1 MRFVKNLKMTSIEP
15 TTLLLAVIVT
25 SVFVFIITYIYFKLK
40 LNYFDKQQNHFLEAS
55 SLLKEELKQEK
66 ELLKEEKKEK
76 QGLLQQ
82 LSILKTDFKH
92 LRKAYDDQLN
102 DREGQLHQFESIA
115 RRVLHQQSNQ
125 ASEEQH
131 IKLKSILQPL
141 QQRINQFELKVE
153 RSHTE
158 SVKRHQSLKEQI
170 HFLSQRSQQI
180 GEDAN
185 RLAKALKGD
194 FKQQGNWGELIL
206 ESILDKSG
214 LVKGR
219 EYTIQQSERDDD
231 GRLKKPDVVVHLPD
245 GKKIVIDSKVSLN
258 AYNQLINTDSKG
270 ECEEYQQAHLIAVR
284 RHIDQLASKAYH
296 DLYKMESPDFVLMFI
311 PIDTAFSVIET
322 NGKLYSYAYDKNIVI
337 VTPSTLLAT
346 LKTIETLWRNA
357 KQNRNAI
364 EIADEAG
371 KMYDKFVGFIDDM
384 EKINKQL
391 NTVQHS
397 VQDSMKKLHSGQGNL
412 VRRAEKIKSL
422 GAKANK
428 QLNGK
433 HVFEAIGE

>member
-1 MRFVKNLKMTSIEP
+1 MAQIES
-15 TTLLLAVIVT
+15 TTLLLTITAT
-25 SVFVFIITYIYFKLK
+25 SFFVFICTYFYYKYQLTIYSSQ
-40 LNYFDKQQNHFLEAS
+40 LNHLTETS
-55 SLLKEELKQEK
+55 SLLKIELQQER
-66 ELLKEEKKEK
+66 ELLSEEKDCKNELER
-76 QGLLQQ
+76 QV
-82 LSILKTDFKH
+82 SILNTDYKY
-92 LRKAYDDQLN
+92 LRKAYDDQQS
-102 DREGQLHQFESIA
+102 DKEGQLHQFESIA
-115 RRVLHQQSNQ
+115 RRVLHNQSHQ
-125 ASEEQH
+125 ASEVQE

-141 QQRINQFELKVE
+141 QHRINQFELKVE

-170 HFLSQRSQQI
+170 HFLSQKSQQI

-214 LVKGR
+214 LEKGR

-231 GRLKKPDVVVHLPD
+231 GRLKKPDVVILLPD

-258 AYNQLINTDSKG
+258 AYNQLVNTDSK
-270 ECEEYQQAHLIAVR
+270 EEFDEYRQAHVIAVR
-284 RHIDQLASKAYH
+284 RHIDQLGSKAYH

-311 PIDTAFSVIET
+311 PIDTAFSAVET
-322 NGKLYSYAYDKNIVI
+322 NGQLYSYAYDKNIVI

-371 KMYDKFVGFIDDM
+371 KMYDKFVGFLDDM
-384 EKINKQL
+384 NKIGKQIS
-391 NTVQHS
+391 TVQHS
-397 VQDSMKKLHSGQGNL
+397 FSDSMKKLHTVSGNL
-412 VRRAEKIKSL
+412 IRRAEKIKSL

-428 QLNGK
+428 KVEDSLRQKSLRQC
-433 HVFEAIGE
+433 

>member
-1 MRFVKNLKMTSIEP
+1 MQSEP
-15 TTLLLAVIVT
+15 TTILLAVIVA
-25 SVFVFIITYIYFKLK
+25 SIFVFLSTYFYFKLK
-40 LNYFDKQQNHFLEAS
+40 LSYFNKQQNHFLEAN
-55 SLLKEELKQEK
+55 SLLKVELQQERD
-66 ELLKEEKKEK
+66 LLMEDKKEK
-76 QGLLQQ
+76 QKLIQQ
-82 LSILKTDFKH
+82 ISILQTDYKH

-115 RRVLHQQSNQ
+115 QRVLHHQSNQ
-125 ASEEQH
+125 ASEQQQ

-214 LVKGR
+214 LEKGR

-245 GKKIVIDSKVSLN
+245 GKKIVVDSKVSLN
-258 AYNQLINTDSKG
+258 AYNQLINTDTKQACD
-270 ECEEYQQAHLIAVR
+270 EFRQAHLIAVR
-284 RHIDQLASKAYH
+284 RHIDQLAAKAYH

-322 NGKLYSYAYDKNIVI
+322 DGKLYSYAYEKNIVI

-371 KMYDKFVGFIDDM
+371 KMYDKFVGFIEDM

-428 QLNGK
+428 KLNGRL
-433 HVFEAIGE
+433 VVEGVGES

>member
-1 MRFVKNLKMTSIEP
+1 MNQPEVATLILTGTGAALFAFFCAYFYYKSKLFILYNERKHLVATNNLLQQE
-15 TTLLLAVIVT
+15 LAQERDIV
-25 SVFVFIITYIYFKLK
+25 S
-40 LNYFDKQQNHFLEAS
+40 
-55 SLLKEELKQEK
+55 EEKQEK
-66 ELLKEEKKEK
+66 N
-76 QGLLQQ
+76 GLLQEMSV
-82 LSILKTDFKH
+82 LRTDYKH
-92 LRKAYDDQLN
+92 LRKAYDDQLS

-115 RRVLHQQSNQ
+115 QRVLQRQSHAATEHQQ
-125 ASEEQH
+125 

-153 RSHTE
+153 RSHTD

-214 LVKGR
+214 LEKGR
-219 EYTIQQSERDDD
+219 EYSVQQAERDDD

-258 AYNQLINTDSKG
+258 AYNGLVNAESKQDFDD
-270 ECEEYQQAHLIAVR
+270 YRQAHLIAVR
-284 RHIDQLASKAYH
+284 NHIDELAAKAYH

-311 PIDTAFSVIET
+311 PIDTAFSAVESD
-322 NGKLYSYAYDKNIVI
+322 GKLYSHAYDKNIVI

-346 LKTIETLWRNA
+346 LKTIETLWRNE
-357 KQNRNAI
+357 KQNRHAI
-364 EIADEAG
+364 EISTEAG
-371 KMYDKFVGFIDDM
+371 KMYDKFVGFVDDM
-384 EKINKQL
+384 DKINKQL
-391 NTVQHS
+391 STVQHS
-397 VQDSMKKLHSGQGNL
+397 FQDSMKKLHTGQGNL

-428 QLNGK
+428 KLNGQ
-433 HVFEAIGE
+433 HVLDAMSV

>member
-1 MRFVKNLKMTSIEP
+1 MQSEP
-15 TTLLLAVIVT
+15 TTILLAVIVA
-25 SVFVFIITYIYFKLK
+25 SIFVFLSTYFYFKLK
-40 LNYFDKQQNHFLEAS
+40 LSYFNKQQNHFLEAN
-55 SLLKEELKQEK
+55 SLLKVELQQERD
-66 ELLKEEKKEK
+66 LLMEDKKEK
-76 QGLLQQ
+76 QKLIQQITILQ
-82 LSILKTDFKH
+82 TDYKH

-115 RRVLHQQSNQ
+115 QRVLHHQSNQ
-125 ASEEQH
+125 ASEQQQ

-214 LVKGR
+214 LEKGR

-245 GKKIVIDSKVSLN
+245 GKKIVVDSKVSLN
-258 AYNQLINTDSKG
+258 AYNQLINTDTKQACD
-270 ECEEYQQAHLIAVR
+270 EFRQAHLIAVR
-284 RHIDQLASKAYH
+284 RHIDQLAAKAYH

-322 NGKLYSYAYDKNIVI
+322 DGKLYSYAYEKNIVI

-364 EIADEAG
+364 EISDEAG
-371 KMYDKFVGFIDDM
+371 KMYDKFVGFIEDM

-428 QLNGK
+428 KLNGRL
-433 HVFEAIGE
+433 VLEGVGES